1 MKKAPQNKETFEE
14 RIVKEFNE
22 RFSYASFTW
31 NGDTKTGKRFAHD
44 TKREIKSF
52 FLQALS
58 AQKSEMTAWCWK
70 EIEKALIEQKE
81 EIEKTKSD
89 GKELEKALSAQKKEW
104 REKIGKYKFPE
115 IKHEGELLSIE
126 FPKAKNAHESN
137 ELFLQFGWNQALQEV
152 LEILE

>member
-1 MKKAPQNKETFEE
+1 MTQNKKETFEE
-14 RIVKEFNE
+14 KCIDCGCTENK
-22 RFSYASFTW
+22 AC
-31 NGDTKTGKRFAHD
+31 NGGCSWIPLCSSCYD
-44 TKREIKSF
+44 I
-52 FLQALS
+52 
-58 AQKSEMTAWCWK
+58 QKYDSITE
-70 EIEKALIEQKE
+70 
-81 EIEKTKSD
+81 
-89 GKELEKALSAQKKEW
+89 ALSAQKKEW